1 MGRDAEQPQEG
12 ELDHAHWGA
21 LGVHVG
27 ELERE
32 ESGGTMTALGGSH
45 RRDKDRQTAVWGS
58 EET

>member
-21 LGVHVG
+21 LGVNVG

-32 ESGGTMTALGGSH
+32 ESGVTMTALGSSH
-45 RRDKDRQTAVWGS
+45 RWDKDRQTAVWGS